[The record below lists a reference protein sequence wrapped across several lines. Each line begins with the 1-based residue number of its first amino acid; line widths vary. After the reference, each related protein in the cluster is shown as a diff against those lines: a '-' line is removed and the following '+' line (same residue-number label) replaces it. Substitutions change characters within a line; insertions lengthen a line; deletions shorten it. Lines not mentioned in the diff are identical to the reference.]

1 LLFSAVAEKE
11 ERGNSFNESSRER
24 ATKNKKKALKE

>member
-11 ERGNSFNESSRER
+11 ERGNSFNESRESD
-24 ATKNKKKALKE
+24 EE